1 MGSTTGISGHTKL
14 VALIGSPV
22 EHSMSPAMHNA
33 SFEKLGLDYVY
44 LAFDVVPETLEQAVA
59 GMKDMGFAG
68 YNVTMP
74 NKTHVLPYL
83 DELTEAAEL
92 MGAVNTVVIKD
103 GKSIGHN
110 TDGAGFVVN
119 LKNHGVDFEG
129 KKITIVGAGGAGSAI
144 FTQLALDGAASIDV
158 YNIKDDFFEATRQ
171 RVAEL
176 SEKTGCDIT
185 LTDLADRD
193 ALGKS
198 VAKSCV
204 FINATRMGMPPFENE
219 CLLDEDMLHDGLAVA
234 DTVYEPR
241 ETKLIAMAKA
251 HGLVTC
257 SGLGMLLSQAAL
269 GEKIWCDASMP
280 VDYIEEKFF

>member
-1 MGSTTGISGHTKL
+1 
-14 VALIGSPV
+14 
-22 EHSMSPAMHNA
+22 MHNA

-129 KKITIVGAGGAGSAI
+129 KKITIVGAGGEVRPS
-144 FTQLALDGAASIDV
+144 S
-158 YNIKDDFFEATRQ
+158 
-171 RVAEL
+171 L
-176 SEKTGCDIT
+176 S
-185 LTDLADRD
+185 
-193 ALGKS
+193 
-198 VAKSCV
+198 
-204 FINATRMGMPPFENE
+204 
-219 CLLDEDMLHDGLAVA
+219 
-234 DTVYEPR
+234 
-241 ETKLIAMAKA
+241 
-251 HGLVTC
+251 
-257 SGLGMLLSQAAL
+257 LLSMAL
-269 GEKIWCDASMP
+269 RLSTFTTSKMISSRQPANVWRSFRRKPDAISRLPILPIVMR
-280 VDYIEEKFF
+280 